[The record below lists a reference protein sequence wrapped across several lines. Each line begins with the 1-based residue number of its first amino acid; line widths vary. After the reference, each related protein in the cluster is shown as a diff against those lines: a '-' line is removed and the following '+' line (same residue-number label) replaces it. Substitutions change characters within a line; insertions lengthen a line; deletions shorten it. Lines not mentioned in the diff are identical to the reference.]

1 MHGKSNYI
9 RVTPA
14 LAGGARERKPF
25 FFVLFIFILALATP
39 VLADYLGPNRTVTET
54 TSVCK
59 VVLYECQYVASK
71 DLWKYKKVDDWSCSN
86 EGKPW
91 QGVDNYDGECGPFS
105 DGRTQWGKEEI
116 LQTVTTTHPE
126 ATIASA
132 LQGCNL
138 NNGWCNTTSE
148 LSLNG
153 TEPLS
158 GYSIL
163 AVEGSLNGQTFACSG
178 DNCSVSLN
186 EGNND
191 FTFWALSSWGDSSS
205 MGTFS
210 AKVDTVLPTLGLNI
224 TTTSG
229 SNGWY
234 VSPTSLT
241 ATGSDSTS
249 GLSSVFL
256 SVDNGAWIPSTTL
269 NEGVYN
275 VLVQAE
281 DNAGNISSS
290 STIISVDTTTP
301 TVDVSVNGTIGSNG
315 WYSSGMQ
322 VSATAND
329 ATSGVGSLEASLDGG
344 GYQAYNSPVSFA
356 DGYHTVQ
363 FKAVDNAG
371 NETETSAQEFYVDTI
386 APAIDLPAEWEVNDT
401 ITYKVQD
408 DGSGLSALRVVIE
421 DEGEKFAKVAWN
433 ETVSGNKFKGEIIW
447 NGKFKDG
454 TVAPP
459 GEYLV
464 WVKVT
469 DVAGNERIGLGR
481 VIVPSL
487 FSLLSPSQSSTEI
500 PTPPADLFD
509 SDNLSPTISNPDPST
524 SPSTSF
530 GGSTTPTNSS
540 SVQSLTLSSGTAS
553 TSTTTSTNVLWGA
566 TAAALIGWA
575 TATALEER
583 KKRQQQEQA
592 QVGEASL
599 QREQVKAHASRD
611 EYPPMTR
618 QEKELAQQR
627 KELQKIWDANGA
639 AVYEANREYQAKH
652 GKEMDAATRSK
663 AIKDATRNGVFN
675 AEAYVSNLEAEKT
688 RRDAQNERMA
698 DKMTRF
704 EKEEEARWQA
714 QQKAAEE
721 KQKAEELQAGLTAY
735 YAATKPPKQKEK
747 EGEPKV
753 SAALAWDNDPPP
765 SKWST
770 FWQGVTNW
778 WNNLFVIKQPTPTPD
793 VSAIQTQA
801 AKTFIA
807 QLTQTAQAT
816 PTSTPTAMPT
826 FTLTP
831 TPTPTIFPLGYITD
845 NNVRFR
851 SGPSLKDS
859 YIELLCGTEVKI
871 DTQKKEADGKVWQQV
886 TYNGINGWIAS
897 DYLSDETPVCANF
910 AAKYA
915 KYPGAGE
922 TVQITRLPFEHSNP
936 TLLSS
941 WWGFGNTEFA
951 RDHKYEFYKHTT
963 GLHSGLDWGVP
974 FGTPLLWNGNTYG
987 TIVDN
992 GTKKQYAYL
1001 KIDDYIVVRA
1011 EGFDFIYGHISDRQ
1025 VNIGDVI
1032 KPGQV
1037 IGSSGIATGGDAHL
1051 HYEIRPVPDANG
1063 MKSSFVI
1070 NPLTFFTQDLQNQW
1084 IVLFANDY
1092 YLPGDDPLS
1101 LGYYRNVPI
1110 QP

>member
-9 RVTPA
+9 RI
-14 LAGGARERKPF
+14 RRKPF
-25 FFVLFIFILALATP
+25 FVVLFIFILAIATP
-39 VLADYLGPNRTVTET
+39 VLADYLGPHRTITET
-54 TSVCK
+54 TGVCK

-71 DLWKYKKVDDWSCSN
+71 NLWKYKKADDWSCSN
-86 EGKPW
+86 EGKLW

-138 NNGWCNTTSE
+138 NNGWCNTASE

-178 DNCSVSLN
+178 DNCSVPLN

-191 FTFWALSSWGDSSS
+191 FTFWAISSWGDSSS

-224 TTTSG
+224 TATSG

-256 SVDNGAWIPSTTL
+256 SVDNGAWQPSIIL

-275 VLVQAE
+275 ILVQAE
-281 DNAGNISSS
+281 DNAGNIAQS
-290 STIISVDTTTP
+290 STVVSVDMTTP
-301 TVDVSVNGTIGSNG
+301 TIAVSVNGTTGNNG
-315 WYSSGMQ
+315 WYSSNME

-329 ATSGVGSLEASLDGG
+329 ATSGVGSLESSLDGG
-344 GYQAYNSPVSFA
+344 VYQAYNSPVSFA

-363 FKAVDNAG
+363 FKAIDKAG
-371 NETETSAQEFYVDTI
+371 NETETSVQEFYVDTI
-386 APAIDLPAEWEVNDT
+386 TPAVDLPAEWEVNDT

-408 DGSGLSALRVVIE
+408 DGSGLSALRIVIE
-421 DEGEKFAKVAWN
+421 DEDEKFAKVAWD
-433 ETVSGNKFKGEIIW
+433 EFVSGNKFKGEITW
-447 NGKFKDG
+447 NGKFKDE
-454 TVAPP
+454 TIAPP

-469 DVAGNERIGLGR
+469 DTAGNERIGSGR

-487 FSLLSPSQSSTEI
+487 FSLFSPSKSSTEI

-509 SDNLSPTISNPDPST
+509 SDNLSTTISNPDPST

-540 SVQSLTLSSGTAS
+540 SVQSLTLSSDTAS

-575 TATALEER
+575 TASALEEQ
-583 KKRQQQEQA
+583 KKRKEAEARRQEEGAARKRANAASHQA
-592 QVGEASL
+592 N
-599 QREQVKAHASRD
+599 RD
-611 EYPPMTR
+611 EYPPLTR
-618 QEKELAQQR
+618 QEKELAKQR

-639 AVYEANREYQAKH
+639 AIYEANREYQAKH
-652 GKEMDAATRSK
+652 GKEMDATARSK
-663 AIKDATRNGVFN
+663 AIKDATMNGVFN
-675 AEAYVSNLEAEKT
+675 AGTYASTLEAEKT
-688 RRDAQNERMA
+688 RQDAQNERMA

-704 EKEEEARWQA
+704 EREEEVRWQA
-714 QQKAAEE
+714 SQKAAEK

-735 YAATKPPKQKEK
+735 YAATKPPEQKEK

-765 SKWST
+765 SKWGA

-831 TPTPTIFPLGYITD
+831 T
-845 NNVRFR
+845 
-851 SGPSLKDS
+851 SGPSLGIPMIVLADGLNLRLQPNTYTPPLMSIPKGKIVNLVQNSELVVSEGYCWANVIYTNPDINPKAIPNPQFLNPLTDFVRLTSFLKPIEYYNAMPGVWANKHIGEDYAPLPGTNNPNPSILASTFGIVSYSGKQVSKDGNLQGYGNYLIVEYPANS
-859 YIELLCGTEVKI
+859 LSESIRNLPEFKDKQDNSLYAMYAHLLNDVSDVLPTGTEVESGMPI
-871 DTQKKEADGKVWQQV
+871 GNMGMSGNGGGIVHLHFELRLGEAHSNVNGSNGTWYDPVTLLPIDPAFIITPTDTQ
-886 TYNGINGWIAS
+886 IGW
-897 DYLSDETPVCANF
+897 V
-910 AAKYA
+910 
-915 KYPGAGE
+915 
-922 TVQITRLPFEHSNP
+922 VQTQWDAQS
-936 TLLSS
+936 
-941 WWGFGNTEFA
+941 
-951 RDHKYEFYKHTT
+951 
-963 GLHSGLDWGVP
+963 
-974 FGTPLLWNGNTYG
+974 
-987 TIVDN
+987 
-992 GTKKQYAYL
+992 QC
-1001 KIDDYIVVRA
+1001 
-1011 EGFDFIYGHISDRQ
+1011 
-1025 VNIGDVI
+1025 
-1032 KPGQV
+1032 
-1037 IGSSGIATGGDAHL
+1037 ATGEQYLD
-1051 HYEIRPVPDANG
+1051 VP
-1063 MKSSFVI
+1063 
-1070 NPLTFFTQDLQNQW
+1070 
-1084 IVLFANDY
+1084 
-1092 YLPGDDPLS
+1092 
-1101 LGYYRNVPI
+1101 
-1110 QP
+1110 